1 MNMTFNEKVAVTGAT
16 GALGKIAIEKLKE
29 KIPAENIVAIVRNPD
44 KAKDLGV
51 EIRTAD
57 YDDLDSYKMALK
69 GIDRLYLISTS
80 AQKLERLQQHLNVIK
95 AAKENDV
102 KHIVYT
108 SLLKPFDSPLDLA
121 PEHSTTEEM
130 LKVSDI
136 QYTIMRHGWYS
147 ENYIVPV
154 STAIQKGVLFS
165 SAGDSK
171 ISIVPRADYAEAAA
185 ITLTSDNHY
194 NKTYELG
201 CDHPFTFAEMTLEIA
216 RQTGKDILYK
226 NVSAEEQIKQL
237 NESGMI
243 EGFAP
248 IVALWDDVTK
258 KGGLTTYSKDLSM
271 ILGHPT
277 TDLKNTVAMI
287 LDSLK

>member
-1 MNMTFNEKVAVTGAT
+1 MKFKDKVAVTGAT
-16 GALGKIAIEKLKE
+16 GALGRIAIEKLKE
-29 KIPAENIVAIVRNPD
+29 RIPSENIVALVRDPD
-44 KAKDLGV
+44 KAQNLGV
-51 EIRTAD
+51 EVRTAD
-57 YDDLDSYKMALK
+57 YDNLDSYRMALK

-80 AQKLERLQQHLNVIK
+80 AQKLQRIHQHLNVIK
-95 AAKENDV
+95 AAKENGV

-108 SLLKPFDSPLDLA
+108 SVLKAIDSPLELG
-121 PEHSTTEEM
+121 PEHSATEEI

-136 QYTIMRHGWYS
+136 HYTIMRHGWYS
-147 ENYIVPV
+147 ENYAFVV
-154 STAIQKGVLFS
+154 ATAIQNGIFYS
-165 SAGDSK
+165 SADDSK
-171 ISIVPRADYAEAAA
+171 ISFVPRSDYAEAAA
-185 ITLTSDNHY
+185 VALTSDDHY

-201 CDHPFTFAEMTLEIA
+201 CDQPFTFAEMTAEIA

-237 NESGMI
+237 NESGMF

-258 KGGLTTYSKDLSM
+258 KGGLTTDSKDLGK

-277 TDLKNTVAMI
+277 SNLEKMVTMI
-287 LDSLK
+287 LDNLKEQ